1 MLLTLLPLVGWAE
14 APTVLLSKTQYTYIG
29 GSMETAVRAK
39 LTITGTY
46 DEVRFYEALAGP
58 SAPEAT
64 TSGVTPINAGG
75 YYVRAAYAGEWS
87 EAVYFEIKP
96 KDLSLTATQ
105 IEIRYGEYGADLPD
119 GYYTVDGFVG
129 SDDEYSVHIA
139 GVKASSA
146 AATAA
151 NGAADSYPYNLSI
164 SGATTGNP
172 NYSLKVIGT
181 GSTLTISKLPIT
193 ISPVA
198 ASKTYGGE
206 NPDFTGT
213 ITYPDGFVVPTSN
226 TYFASPVYT
235 VGRTSNSQDA
245 GTYTGDLTVTLG
257 NDAANNNYN
266 ITYDA
271 TADFTI
277 YKALVDEEKAS
288 AVLADP
294 TATLVYNT
302 QAQSPAITVSYD
314 GTELTSGYAIAYSNN
329 INAGNTATAT
339 VTFKNYYKDDIDV
352 AYTKDVVFT
361 INKKSLGDANGAA
374 EGITARL
381 ASTATAWVYD
391 GTEQNY
397 GTGLTKVSYK
407 VDENTTVNLVK
418 TTDYTRTKQ
427 GDFVNATASVD
438 DANKPYY
445 VFTGNGNYE
454 GFVKLAVNIAKADL
468 NAKVTS
474 QNITFGTDVPAN
486 AIEYANDGSIQGTDV
501 FADVVDVTNVA
512 YAYKQGANVV
522 ENPVNAGTY
531 DITATGATADNY
543 NVIIASGT
551 LKINPVTVYIKP
563 VAQSKF
569 YGQADPNFA
578 QPTTAMYEL
587 VDGESNAVEK
597 AVLNGTV
604 VLGRKAGETVGT
616 YDIYVK
622 SYTEKEGVKDN
633 YSPSNTY
640 YENDVNLGS
649 HTATFTIKAQEG
661 KLILR
666 FKEGTPATK
675 VYGET
680 TYAYSVNDLDVV
692 SGLAGSDTWETLKGG
707 ATFNWELA
715 SENVHVEGG
724 NKVTAT
730 ITGLANYPN
739 IEVQPLA
746 FTVTKRK
753 FGVKPSAQTKD
764 YGAAIS
770 TAKTYWAKAAASSY
784 APGESKDDVLVELY
798 TVEDVATFAPGSVN
812 EGVIKARI
820 ADESN
825 YELDEENSVWGTL
838 TINDVNEETVLAMR
852 SVYTDADDD
861 EFTKIQAYDGK
872 TVKVKLT
879 VNRTQTL
886 PSSGKTYTWNA
897 EDWNAFILPFDITP
911 KQLSE
916 AFGYAIVNVVN
927 PDATKDGNIAFK
939 LQMSGTIPAN
949 TPFMLKNY
957 EAVEPD
963 AEITLGSFEI
973 VAPEN
978 EEVSVDAGEGW
989 KFIGGYK
996 TWTIDYEN
1004 TDVYYYNGMG
1014 AWKHLGAS
1022 SSNTWNIAPFNA
1034 YLLQPAAGADN
1045 LAREITFTFEELDG
1059 SATVIKSVSEESTD
1073 TVLEGWYTIN
1083 GIKLESAP
1091 TQKGIYIKDG
1101 KKVVIK

>member
-587 VDGESNAVEK
+587 VDGEGNAVEG

-604 VLGRKAGETVGT
+604 ALGRKAGETVGN

-622 SYTEKEGVKDN
+622 SYTANLEVADN

-640 YENDVNLGS
+640 YTNDENLGS
-649 HTATFTIKAQEG
+649 HTATFTINAQEA
-661 KLILR
+661 KLILK

-675 VYGET
+675 VYGED
-680 TYAYSVNDLDVV
+680 TYAYSVNDLEVV
-692 SGLAGSDTWETLKGG
+692 SGLAGSDTWETLKVG
-707 ATFNWELA
+707 ATFTPALE
-715 SENVHVEGG
+715 SENVHFDG

>member
-1 MLLTLLPLVGWAE
+1 MRKHFLILMLLTLLPLVGWAE
-14 APTVLLSKTQYTYIG
+14 APTVSLSKTQYTYIG

-75 YYVRAAYAGEWS
+75 YYVRAAKAGEWS

-302 QAQSPAITVSYD
+302 QAQEPAITVSYD

-587 VDGESNAVEK
+587 VDGEGNAVEG

-604 VLGRKAGETVGT
+604 ALGRKAGETVGN

-622 SYTEKEGVKDN
+622 SYTANLEVADN

-640 YENDVNLGS
+640 YTNDENLGS
-649 HTATFTIKAQEG
+649 HTATFTINAQEA
-661 KLILR
+661 KLILK

-675 VYGET
+675 VYGED
-680 TYAYSVNDLDVV
+680 TYAYSVND
-692 SGLAGSDTWETLKGG
+692 
-707 ATFNWELA
+707 
-715 SENVHVEGG
+715 G

-784 APGESKDDVLVELY
+784 APGEGKDDVLVELY

-838 TINDVNEETVLAMR
+838 TINAADLELK
-852 SVYTDADDD
+852 SDADD
-861 EFTKIQAYDGK
+861 FAKIKAFDGQ
-872 TVKVKLT
+872 TVKVTIDFTARNERKLGD
-879 VNRTQTL
+879 QTL
-886 PSSGKTYTWNA
+886 PWKA
-897 EDWNAFILPFDITP
+897 EEWVVLTLPFEISVSD
-911 KQLSE
+911 LSK
-916 AFGYAIVNVVN
+916 ALGYAIVNVIDPRRTEIN
-927 PDATKDGNIAFK
+927 GTSSKFYGKLTMKGGNGNNEKLAANKPFLVKTVGDIADVVDF
-939 LQMSGTIPAN
+939 
-949 TPFMLKNY
+949 
-957 EAVEPD
+957 
-963 AEITLGSFEI
+963 GSQHI

-978 EEVSVDAGEGW
+978 EEALSVDAG
-989 KFIGGYK
+989 
-996 TWTIDYEN
+996 
-1004 TDVYYYNGMG
+1004 
-1014 AWKHLGAS
+1014 LGAKFTGTYTTKEVS
-1022 SSNTWNIAPFNA
+1022 KKDEAKIWFMLSGFQNWAYVGTNASATWNIV
-1034 YLLQPAAGADN
+1034 Q
-1045 LAREITFTFEELDG
+1045 R
-1059 SATVIKSVSEESTD
+1059 
-1073 TVLEGWYTIN
+1073 
-1083 GIKLESAP
+1083 
-1091 TQKGIYIKDG
+1091 
-1101 KKVVIK
+1101 